1 MAKRSRVETEQTIN
15 HILDEALKQIL
26 SIGFEAMSY
35 TTLSN
40 ATGISRTGISHHF
53 PKKTEFLVRLDHR
66 IGQFFV
72 AALDFSSIE
81 RLEIS
86 WKKALELAENR
97 AVLRLFFRLCGTKG
111 ESVTYFTAVKT
122 AQETALSQLGSE
134 GECCIKQLIGDS
146 ALLLLENTSYTAEA
160 A

>member
-1 MAKRSRVETEQTIN
+1 MAKRSRVETEQTVN
-15 HILDEALKQIL
+15 QILDEALKQIL
-26 SIGFEAMSY
+26 TIGFQAMSY

-72 AALDFSSIE
+72 DTLDFSSVAS
-81 RLEIS
+81 LELS
-86 WKKALELAENR
+86 WKKALQREEHK
-97 AVLRLFFRLCGTKG
+97 AVLKLFFSLCGT
-111 ESVTYFTAVKT
+111 SDDNVTYFKAVNI
-122 AQETALSQLGSE
+122 AQERASTELGE
-134 GECCIKQLIGDS
+134 DGVKCVNHLIGYS
-146 ALLLLENTSYTAEA
+146 AILLLESTPQQKA